1 MNFHTTLV
9 RNAVAA
15 GLASLTAA
23 AALPHRAASSLES
36 SGAYVLEAGKRHKGA
51 LYLGNHRVTIAG
63 EQDGDLYAMAG
74 KVEVPGTITGDFM
87 VMAGEVDIGG
97 TIGDTAR
104 VAAQSL
110 TLTGTI
116 KGDLLFGGGTLRI
129 AKGARV
135 GGEVRFGGGQLVLD
149 GAVDGDLR
157 TTSGEV
163 TLNGTV
169 GGDADLQADI
179 VTIAPKARIAGDL
192 DYTSRNQLDLE
203 GKGIVAGE
211 VQHKA
216 MKPKPRVAFKGV
228 FWWFFSTATALL
240 VGLAALVLAGGVTPS
255 IVGTLRT
262 EGLRSAGV
270 GFIAA
275 IAVPVALLLS
285 CILVITIPFVL
296 IALALFVLLIYL
308 AKTPVAV
315 AIGSRILKALGRAEP
330 TVFQG
335 LAVGIPVL
343 YLLFAIPILGR
354 LLRFGC
360 VFAGLGAILLGAWT
374 YRQARRSATLPAGP
388 PPAPVYGSPPPTS

>member
-1 MNFHTTLV
+1 MNLCTTLV
-9 RNAVAA
+9 RNVVAAMIASLATAAAPPHGAA
-15 GLASLTAA
+15 GLG
-23 AALPHRAASSLES
+23 S
-36 SGAYVLEAGKRHKGA
+36 SGAYVLEEGKRHKGA
-51 LYLGNHRVTIAG
+51 LYLCAHRITIAG
-63 EQDGDLYAMAG
+63 EQGGDLYAMAG
-74 KVEVPGTITGDFM
+74 KVEVPGTITGDLM
-87 VMAGEVDIGG
+87 LMAGEVDIGG
-97 TIGDTAR
+97 SIGDTVR
-104 VAAQSL
+104 VAAKSL

-129 AKGARV
+129 AKGARI
-135 GGEVRFGGGQLVLD
+135 GGDVRLGGGQLVLD
-149 GAVDGDLR
+149 GAVDGDLHI
-157 TTSGEV
+157 TSGEV

-179 VTIAPKARIAGDL
+179 VTIAPEARIAGNL

-228 FWWFFSTATALL
+228 FWWIFSTATALL
-240 VGLAALVLAGGVTPS
+240 VGLAALALAGGVTPS
-255 IVGTLRT
+255 IIGTLRT

-296 IALALFVLLIYL
+296 IALALFALLIYL

-315 AIGSRILKALGRAEP
+315 AIGSRILKALGHP
-330 TVFQG
+330 GPSVFQG

-343 YLLFAIPILGR
+343 YLLFAIPLLGKLIR
-354 LLRFGC
+354 CGC
-360 VFAGLGAILLGAWT
+360 VFAGLGAILIGAWT
-374 YRQARRSATLPAGP
+374 YRQAHRSAIHPAGP
-388 PPAPVYGSPPPTS
+388 PPVSPS

>member
-23 AALPHRAASSLES
+23 AALPHGAASSLES

-51 LYLGNHRVTIAG
+51 LFLGNHRITIAG
-63 EQDGDLYAMAG
+63 EQDGDLYAM
-74 KVEVPGTITGDFM
+74 
-87 VMAGEVDIGG
+87 
-97 TIGDTAR
+97 
-104 VAAQSL
+104 
-110 TLTGTI
+110 
-116 KGDLLFGGGTLRI
+116 
-129 AKGARV
+129 
-135 GGEVRFGGGQLVLD
+135 GGQLVLD

-179 VTIAPKARIAGDL
+179 VTIAQEARIAGNL

-216 MKPKPRVAFKGV
+216 MKPRPRVAFKGV
-228 FWWFFSTATALL
+228 FWWIFSTATALL
-240 VGLAALVLAGGVTPS
+240 VGLAALALAGGVTPS

-275 IAVPVALLLS
+275 IAVPVALLVT

-308 AKTPVAV
+308 AKMPVAV

-330 TVFQG
+330 SVFQG

-343 YLLFAIPILGR
+343 YLLFAIPLLGK
-354 LLRFGC
+354 LLWFGC
-360 VFAGLGAILLGAWT
+360 IFAGLGAILLGAWT

-388 PPAPVYGSPPPTS
+388 PP

>member
-1 MNFHTTLV
+1 MTFHNMLV

-23 AALPHRAASSLES
+23 AALPHGAATSLEK
-36 SGAYVLEAGKRHKGA
+36 SGAYVLEAGRSHKGA
-51 LYLGNHRVTIAG
+51 LYLSNHRVTIAG

-74 KVEVPGTITGDFM
+74 KVEVPGTITGDLM
-87 VMAGEVDIGG
+87 GMAGEVDISG
-97 TIGDTAR
+97 TIGHTVR
-104 VAAQSL
+104 IAAHNL
-110 TLTGTI
+110 TLTGTV
-116 KGDLLFGGGTLRI
+116 KGDVLFGGETLRI

-135 GGEVRFGGGQLVLD
+135 GGELRFGGGQLVLD
-149 GAVDGDLR
+149 GTLDGDLHS
-157 TTSGEV
+157 TSGEV
-163 TLNGTV
+163 TLNGTI

-179 VTIAPKARIAGDL
+179 VTIARGARIGGDL

-216 MKPKPRVAFKGV
+216 LKPRPRVAFKGI

-255 IVGTLRT
+255 ILSTLRT

-285 CILVITIPFVL
+285 CILIITIPFVL

-330 TVFQG
+330 SVFQG

-343 YLLFAIPILGR
+343 YLLFAIPFLGK

-360 VFAGLGAILLGAWT
+360 LFAGLGAILLGAWT

-388 PPAPVYGSPPPTS
+388 PPAPASSSPAPTS